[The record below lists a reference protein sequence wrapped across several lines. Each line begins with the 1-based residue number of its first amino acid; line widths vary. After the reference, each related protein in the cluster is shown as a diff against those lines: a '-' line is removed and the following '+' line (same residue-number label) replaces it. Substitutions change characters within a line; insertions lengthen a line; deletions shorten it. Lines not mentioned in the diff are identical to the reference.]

1 MATIVNER
9 YAISLYEVAQ
19 EEGSI
24 PGMLEELTA
33 IVQVARETPAFLKM
47 LQTPSIALED
57 KKKVLMQTFGG
68 KINPYLLNFLMLI
81 TEKGRIGGLLEMQEA
96 YKQRYYDEQGIC
108 EVLATTAVPM
118 DEALTEKL
126 RVKLEKITG
135 KTVILLT
142 KVDASILGGVVL
154 KLGNEQIDT
163 SVKAK
168 LNELAGKMTQII
180 A

>member
-24 PGMLEELTA
+24 TEMLDELTA
-33 IVQVARETPAFLKM
+33 IAQIVRETPAFLKM

-57 KKKVLMQTFGG
+57 KKKVLVQTFNG

-81 TEKGRIGGLLEMQEA
+81 TEKGRVGGLLEMQEA

-108 EVLATTAVPM
+108 EVHATTAVPM
-118 DEALTEKL
+118 DETLTEKL

-168 LNELAGKMTQII
+168 LTELASKMTQII